1 MAGPRRSPFDQA
13 DDGHQ
18 VYSPLA
24 NLVRKASNHQQHSGR
39 IPTLSS
45 LANSH
50 SNGARMMDY
59 RSPNMRNA
67 ADEPRK
73 KSVPPNL
80 VLRSSS
86 EIPSG
91 HRRAQP
97 SSPLLHTRFR
107 ASVATSIGSSSD
119 LDSQPRD
126 SQELHYQH
134 QPHSSGSDY
143 TPSPTAHRPFQYIV
157 DDTHAGD
164 SPTSQ
169 YSTPSPYP
177 PRSPLSPAS
186 TYTGPP
192 SPNTGPNSPGI
203 QFDART
209 SVAPSDITSTP
220 PFQYDPRSSSMT
232 DPRASSLTDTAP
244 FHYDLQPGNTLTSN
258 NALSNNMMR
267 ASTRSSTAYNP
278 RGTWRSSAAPDP
290 DPFSFRDYEAPRVE
304 PPIVVVHSPMSTIH
318 DTGNEDVDGEF
329 YLGERAAGSSS
340 NGARSNSRDS
350 NTGSIDEDVGKTS
363 YHDAYEYVYG
373 AIEAEDQDDDA
384 TETGHQLSY
393 IAEPASGGYNS
404 QHTGAYSQHSG
415 TYASQQP
422 IRDSLAQESEGPD
435 RFSISEYT
443 DSGSYFT
450 PEPAPVATSTSGGR
464 VASVATGPARYNY
477 SRPMRAGGG
486 SISGTGAIQPQPSQ
500 PRAPQPGLSLNTN
513 VSDSTGQPSP
523 VAGPPDGRTPMRK
536 GTGPLIFQSTSPV
549 EENAEY
555 PYQYSPGPA
564 TATTESYSQP
574 MNATGQSY
582 HQPQYSASSY
592 QTQPLSISPRSQ
604 PRNVSPGPGP
614 QQRGPSPQSSS
625 PNSQQ
630 YPMSPYSQETMT
642 PRSQASSHPPSPG
655 GRPPSLYSQY
665 SFYSLPNSTPP
676 ESPGPGAVDQS
687 RQGKPK
693 ASGSLLNPANQPQ
706 SQQSS
711 RSGSPNKQQPPSAAQ
726 HALQLGIAAHE
737 QNNLRDSARY
747 FERSATVEGG
757 CGVGMLM
764 WGLSLRHGWG
774 CRKDER
780 NGFKWLRKAAEA
792 AVTDLEGAR
801 SGEEAKAVKNEL
813 VLAIYEVGQCFFHGW
828 GVGQDKVMAVS
839 YFQVAARLG
848 DCDAQQELAFC
859 YLNGK
864 GCKKDMRQ
872 AARWYR
878 AAAAQGASTVGLAW
892 IYKPKYA

>member
-13 DDGHQ
+13 DDGHH

-24 NLVRKASNHQQHSGR
+24 NLVRKASNHQQSSGR
-39 IPTLSS
+39 IPTLRS
-45 LANSH
+45 LANAH
-50 SNGARMMDY
+50 STGAHTMNY
-59 RSPNMRNA
+59 RPPNMRSA
-67 ADEPRK
+67 SDESRRK
-73 KSVPPNL
+73 YIPPSL
-80 VLRSSS
+80 VLRS
-86 EIPSG
+86 PSPETPMTA

-119 LDSQPRD
+119 LDSQHRD
-126 SQELHYQH
+126 SQELHYHH

-143 TPSPTAHRPFQYIV
+143 TPSPTVHRPFQYII
-157 DDTHAGD
+157 DDTHAGE

-169 YSTPSPYP
+169 YSPNP
-177 PRSPLSPAS
+177 PRSPAS

-192 SPNTGPNSPGI
+192 SPNTAPNSPGI

-209 SVAPSDITSTP
+209 SVAPSDITS
-220 PFQYDPRSSSMT
+220 PFQY

-244 FHYDLQPGNTLTSN
+244 FAYDTQPGNTLSSN
-258 NALSNNMMR
+258 NTLSQNMMR

-290 DPFSFRDYEAPRVE
+290 DPFSFRDYEEPRVE
-304 PPIVVVHSPMSTIH
+304 PPIVVVHSPMSTIQ
-318 DTGNEDVDGEF
+318 DMGNEDVDGEF
-329 YLGERAAGSSS
+329 YLGDRVTGPSSS
-340 NGARSNSRDS
+340 GTRSNSRDS
-350 NTGSIDEDVGKTS
+350 NTGSMDEDVGKTS

-373 AIEAEDQDDDA
+373 DIEGEDDDDA
-384 TETGHQLSY
+384 TETGHQRAY
-393 IAEPASGGYNS
+393 VAEPASGGYAS
-404 QHTGAYSQHSG
+404 QSAGSYSQQAGAH
-415 TYASQQP
+415 ASQPP
-422 IRDSLAQESEGPD
+422 IRDSLSQGSEGPD
-435 RFSISEYT
+435 RFSVSEYT
-443 DSGSYFT
+443 DSGSYFA
-450 PEPAPVATSTSGGR
+450 PEPAPIVSSTSGGR
-464 VASVATGPARYNY
+464 VASVSNGGPRYNY

-486 SISGTGAIQPQPSQ
+486 SISGTGAIQPQSSPLGT
-500 PRAPQPGLSLNTN
+500 PQPGLSLNTN
-513 VSDSTGQPSP
+513 LSSSSGQSSP
-523 VAGPPDGRTPMRK
+523 VNGPPDGRPPVRK
-536 GTGPLIFQSTSPV
+536 GTGPLIFQSNSPV
-549 EENAEY
+549 EERAEY
-555 PYQYSPGPA
+555 PYQYSPGPV
-564 TATTESYSQP
+564 TATTESYYQPTSATSQNYRP
-574 MNATGQSY
+574 QHSSSSQQPSISPSSQSRDVS
-582 HQPQYSASSY
+582 P
-592 QTQPLSISPRSQ
+592 SPRSQ
-604 PRNVSPGPGP
+604 PRGL
-614 QQRGPSPQSSS
+614 SPQSSS
-625 PNSQQ
+625 PISQQYDMSPNSQQ
-630 YPMSPYSQETMT
+630 TMT
-642 PRSQASSHPPSPG
+642 PRSQTSPQPPSPS

-665 SFYSLPNSTPP
+665 SFYSLPTSTPP
-676 ESPGPGAVDQS
+676 ESPRPGNTDQS
-687 RQGKPK
+687 RQVKPK

-706 SQQSS
+706 SQPS
-711 RSGSPNKQQPPSAAQ
+711 RSGSPNKPQPSAAQ
-726 HALQLGIAAHE
+726 HALQLGITAHE

-747 FERSATVEGG
+747 FERSATIEGG

-780 NGFKWLRKAAEA
+780 TGFKWLRKAAEA

-801 SGEEAKAVKNEL
+801 SGEEAKAVRNEL

>member
-18 VYSPLA
+18 VYSPLS
-24 NLVRKASNHQQHSGR
+24 NLVRKASNHHQRSGR

-45 LANSH
+45 LANSN
-50 SNGARMMDY
+50 STGAHTMDY
-59 RSPNMRNA
+59 RSPNMRFVSE
-67 ADEPRK
+67 EPRK
-73 KSVPPNL
+73 KSVPPSL
-80 VLRSSS
+80 VLNNSSP
-86 EIPSG
+86 EIPMTG

-126 SQELHYQH
+126 SQELHYHH

-143 TPSPTAHRPFQYIV
+143 TPSPTAHRPFQYII
-157 DDTHAGD
+157 DDTHAGE

-169 YSTPSPYP
+169 YSVPVSPNP

-186 TYTGPP
+186 TYTGPS
-192 SPNTGPNSPGI
+192 SPNTAPTSPGI

-220 PFQYDPRSSSMT
+220 PFQYDPR
-232 DPRASSLTDTAP
+232 ASSLTDTAP
-244 FHYDLQPGNTLTSN
+244 FHYDSQPGNTLSSN
-258 NALSNNMMR
+258 DALPHNMMR

-290 DPFSFRDYEAPRVE
+290 DPFSFRDYETPRVE
-304 PPIVVVHSPMSTIH
+304 PPIVVVHSPMSTIQ
-318 DTGNEDVDGEF
+318 DTGDEDVDGGF
-329 YLGERAAGSSS
+329 FLGERAASS
-340 NGARSNSRDS
+340 NSNGTRSNSRDS
-350 NTGSIDEDVGKTS
+350 NTGSLDEDVGKTS

-373 AIEAEDQDDDA
+373 AIEAEEEQDDDA
-384 TETGHQLSY
+384 TETGHQKSY
-393 IAEPASGGYNS
+393 IAQPAGARWQHGGA
-404 QHTGAYSQHSG
+404 H
-415 TYASQQP
+415 ASQQP
-422 IRDSLAQESEGPD
+422 ARDTLAQESEGGD
-435 RFSISEYT
+435 RFSVSTYT

-450 PEPAPVATSTSGGR
+450 PEPAPIATSASGGR
-464 VASVATGPARYNY
+464 VASVAAAGARYNY
-477 SRPMRAGGG
+477 SRPMRATGG
-486 SISGTGAIQPQPSQ
+486 SISGTGAIQSQPSQ
-500 PRAPQPGLSLNTN
+500 SGATQPGLSLNTN
-513 VSDSTGQPSP
+513 VSGPSSQTSP
-523 VAGPPDGRTPMRK
+523 VAGPPDGRTPIRK
-536 GTGPLIFQSTSPV
+536 GTGPLIFQTNSPV
-549 EENAEY
+549 EENMEY
-555 PYQYSPGPA
+555 PYRINSHP
-564 TATTESYSQP
+564 SQQDLSLA
-574 MNATGQSY
+574 MC
-582 HQPQYSASSY
+582 HQDLVFNNGVPHHNRRLQTHSNMPCRPILSRLQLHVLKGLNSSLL
-592 QTQPLSISPRSQ
+592 QMTDQ
-604 PRNVSPGPGP
+604 PRCTRNIRYTLSPT
-614 QQRGPSPQSSS
+614 R
-625 PNSQQ
+625 
-630 YPMSPYSQETMT
+630 
-642 PRSQASSHPPSPG
+642 R
-655 GRPPSLYSQY
+655 
-665 SFYSLPNSTPP
+665 PP
-676 ESPGPGAVDQS
+676 ESPRPGTVDS
-687 RQGKPK
+687 RQVKPK
-693 ASGSLLNPANQPQ
+693 PSGSQLNPANQPQ
-706 SQQSS
+706 QAS
-711 RSGSPNKQQPPSAAQ
+711 RSGSPNKPVSAAQ
-726 HALQLGIAAHE
+726 QALQMGISAHE
-737 QNNLRDSARY
+737 QNNLRESARY
-747 FERSATVEGG
+747 FERSATIEGG

-780 NGFKWLRKAAEA
+780 TGFKWLRKAAEA
-792 AVTDLEGAR
+792 AVTDLEAAR

>member
-45 LANSH
+45 LANSN
-50 SNGARMMDY
+50 STGAHMMDH
-59 RSPNMRNA
+59 RPANMRNVS
-67 ADEPRK
+67 DEPRK
-73 KSVPPNL
+73 KYIPPSL
-80 VLRSSS
+80 VLRSSA
-86 EIPSG
+86 EIPTG

-126 SQELHYQH
+126 SQELHYHH

-143 TPSPTAHRPFQYIV
+143 TPSPTVHRPFQYII
-157 DDTHAGD
+157 DDTHAGE

-169 YSTPSPYP
+169 YSVLASPNP

-192 SPNTGPNSPGI
+192 SPNTGPNSPSI

-220 PFQYDPRSSSMT
+220 PFQYDPR
-232 DPRASSLTDTAP
+232 ASSLTDTAP
-244 FHYDLQPGNTLTSN
+244 FHYDLQPSNTLSSN
-258 NALSNNMMR
+258 DALSHNAMR

-304 PPIVVVHSPMSTIH
+304 PPIVVVHSPMSTIQ
-318 DTGNEDVDGEF
+318 DTGDEDVDGGF
-329 YLGERAAGSSS
+329 FLGERAAESSS
-340 NGARSNSRDS
+340 KDARSNSRDS
-350 NTGSIDEDVGKTS
+350 NTGSLDEEVGKTS

-384 TETGHQLSY
+384 TETGHQLPY
-393 IAEPASGGYNS
+393 VVEPVSEGYNY
-404 QHTGAYSQHSG
+404 QPAGAYSQQARVYG
-415 TYASQQP
+415 AQQP
-422 IRDSLAQESEGPD
+422 VRDSLAQESEGTD
-435 RFSISEYT
+435 RFSISAYT

-450 PEPAPVATSTSGGR
+450 PEPAPVVSSTSGGR
-464 VASVATGPARYNY
+464 VASVTAAGARYNY

-486 SISGTGAIQPQPSQ
+486 SISGTSAIQPQPPQSGAQ
-500 PRAPQPGLSLNTN
+500 QPGLSLDTS
-513 VSDSTGQPSP
+513 VSGLNGQTSP
-523 VAGPPDGRTPMRK
+523 VTGPPNGRTPIRK
-536 GTGPLIFQSTSPV
+536 GTGPLIFQSNSPV

-555 PYQYSPGPA
+555 PYQYSPGPV
-564 TATTESYSQP
+564 TATTESYH
-574 MNATGQSY
+574 QSLNGTNQGY
-582 HQPQYSASSY
+582 HQSQYNVPY
-592 QTQPLSISPRSQ
+592 QTQQAPVSPRSQ
-604 PRNVSPGPGP
+604 PRDVSPGPSS
-614 QQRGPSPQSSS
+614 RGYSPQPPS

-630 YPMSPYSQETMT
+630 YARSPSSQQSMT
-642 PRSQASSHPPSPG
+642 LHSQSSQQPPSPS

-676 ESPGPGAVDQS
+676 ESPGPGATDQP
-687 RQGKPK
+687 RQLKPK

-706 SQQSS
+706 STS

-726 HALQLGIAAHE
+726 QALQLGISAHE
-737 QNNLRDSARY
+737 QNKLRESARY
-747 FERSATVEGG
+747 FERSATIEGG

-780 NGFKWLRKAAEA
+780 TGFKWLRKAAEA
-792 AVTDLEGAR
+792 AVTDLEAAR
-801 SGEEAKAVKNEL
+801 NGVEAKAVKNEL

-864 GCKKDMRQ
+864 GCKKDMKQ

-878 AAAAQGASTVGLAW
+878 VAAAQGASTVGLAW

>member
-13 DDGHQ
+13 DDGHH

-24 NLVRKASNHQQHSGR
+24 NLVRRASNHQQQQSGR
-39 IPTLSS
+39 IPTLRS

-50 SNGARMMDY
+50 TTGAPTMDY
-59 RSPNMRNA
+59 RPHNMRSA
-67 ADEPRK
+67 EESRK
-73 KSVPPNL
+73 KFVPPNL
-80 VLRSSS
+80 VLRS
-86 EIPSG
+86 PSPETNAG

-97 SSPLLHTRFR
+97 TSPLLHTRFR
-107 ASVATSIGSSSD
+107 ASVATSIDSTSD
-119 LDSQPRD
+119 LDSQHRD
-126 SQELHYQH
+126 SQELHYHH

-143 TPSPTAHRPFQYIV
+143 TPSPTAHRPFQYII
-157 DDTHAGD
+157 DDTHAGA

-169 YSTPSPYP
+169 YSSNA
-177 PRSPLSPAS
+177 PRSPAS

-192 SPNTGPNSPGI
+192 SPNTSLNSPGI

-220 PFQYDPRSSSMT
+220 SFQY

-244 FHYDLQPGNTLTSN
+244 FQYDLQPGNTLTSN
-258 NALSNNMMR
+258 KALSQNMMR

-290 DPFSFRDYEAPRVE
+290 DPFSFRDYEEPRVE
-304 PPIVVVHSPMSTIH
+304 PPIVVVHSPMSTIQ

-329 YLGERAAGSSS
+329 FLGEGAVSSS
-340 NGARSNSRDS
+340 SGTRSNSRES
-350 NTGSIDEDVGKTS
+350 STPSLDEDVGKTS

-373 AIEAEDQDDDA
+373 DIEAEEEDDDA
-384 TETGHQLSY
+384 TETGHQLAY
-393 IAEPASGGYNS
+393 MAEGHAQPTGRS
-404 QHTGAYSQHSG
+404 QAGAH
-415 TYASQQP
+415 ASQPP
-422 IRDSLAQESEGPD
+422 IRDSLSQGSEGPD
-435 RFSISEYT
+435 RFSISEYA

-450 PEPAPVATSTSGGR
+450 PAPAPIVSSTSGGR
-464 VASVATGPARYNY
+464 VASVAAAGARYNY

-486 SISGTGAIQPQPSQ
+486 SISGAGAIQPLQ

-513 VSDSTGQPSP
+513 VSGSSGQTSP
-523 VAGPPDGRTPMRK
+523 VNGPPNGRPPVRK
-536 GTGPLIFQSTSPV
+536 GTGPLIFQSNSPV
-549 EENAEY
+549 EESVEY
-555 PYQYSPGPA
+555 PYQYSPGPV
-564 TATTESYSQP
+564 TATTETYHHST
-574 MNATGQSY
+574 NAPSQSY
-582 HQPQYSASSY
+582 HQPQPSSSTY
-592 QTQPLSISPRSQ
+592 HTQQSISPRSN
-604 PRNVSPGPGP
+604 PRDLSPSPGS
-614 QQRGPSPQSSS
+614 QQRGLSPQPAS

-630 YPMSPYSQETMT
+630 YTMSPNSQRTMT
-642 PRSQASSHPPSPG
+642 PRSQGSPQPPSPS

-676 ESPGPGAVDQS
+676 ESPLSATTDQS
-687 RQGKPK
+687 RQVKPK
-693 ASGSLLNPANQPQ
+693 TSGSLLNPANQSQ
-706 SQQSS
+706 SQPS

-726 HALQLGIAAHE
+726 HALQLGITAHE
-737 QNNLRDSARY
+737 QNNLRESARY

-774 CRKDER
+774 CKKDER
-780 NGFKWLRKAAEA
+780 TGFKWLRKAAEA
-792 AVTDLEGAR
+792 AVTDLEAAR
-801 SGEEAKAVKNEL
+801 SGEEAKAVRNEL

>member
-45 LANSH
+45 LANSN
-50 SNGARMMDY
+50 STGAQTMDH
-59 RSPNMRNA
+59 RPANMRNLSG
-67 ADEPRK
+67 EPRK
-73 KSVPPNL
+73 KSVPPSL
-80 VLRSSS
+80 VLRGSA
-86 EIPSG
+86 EIPAG

-126 SQELHYQH
+126 SQELHYHH
-134 QPHSSGSDY
+134 QPRSPGSDY
-143 TPSPTAHRPFQYIV
+143 TPSPTAHRPFQYII
-157 DDTHAGD
+157 DDTHAGE

-169 YSTPSPYP
+169 YSMPASPNP

-192 SPNTGPNSPGI
+192 SPSMGPNSPSI

-209 SVAPSDITSTP
+209 SVAPSDITSAP
-220 PFQYDPRSSSMT
+220 PFQY

-244 FHYDLQPGNTLTSN
+244 FHYDLQPGNTLSSN
-258 NALSNNMMR
+258 DALSHNMMR

-290 DPFSFRDYEAPRVE
+290 DPFTFRDYEAPRVE
-304 PPIVVVHSPMSTIH
+304 PPIVVVHSPMSTIQ
-318 DTGNEDVDGEF
+318 DTGDEDVDGGF
-329 YLGERAAGSSS
+329 HLGERAVESGS
-340 NGARSNSRDS
+340 NGTRSDSRDS
-350 NTGSIDEDVGKTS
+350 NTGSLDEDVGKTS

-373 AIEAEDQDDDA
+373 AIEAEGEDQDDDA
-384 TETGHQLSY
+384 TETGHQLAY
-393 IAEPASGGYNS
+393 AVKPASEGYDS
-404 QHTGAYSQHSG
+404 QPAGAYSQPG
-415 TYASQQP
+415 GAYATQQP
-422 IRDSLAQESEGPD
+422 FRGSLAQESEGAD

-450 PEPAPVATSTSGGR
+450 PEPAPIASSTSAGR
-464 VASVATGPARYNY
+464 VASITAAGARYNY

-486 SISGTGAIQPQPSQ
+486 SISGTSAFQPQPLQ
-500 PRAPQPGLSLNTN
+500 PGAPQPSLSLDTN
-513 VSDSTGQPSP
+513 VSGLNGQTNP
-523 VAGPPDGRTPMRK
+523 VAGPPNGRAPIRK
-536 GTGPLIFQSTSPV
+536 GTGPLIFQSNSPV
-549 EENAEY
+549 EENSDY
-555 PYQYSPGPA
+555 PYRYSPGPA
-564 TATTESYSQP
+564 TATSESHHQSTNGMSQ
-574 MNATGQSY
+574 GY
-582 HQPQYSASSY
+582 HQAQHNASY
-592 QTQPLSISPRSQ
+592 QTQQAPVSPRSQ
-604 PRNVSPGPGP
+604 PRDVSPGPSS
-614 QQRGPSPQSSS
+614 QRALSPQSSS

-630 YPMSPYSQETMT
+630 YARSPSSQHSMA
-642 PRSQASSHPPSPG
+642 PHSQSSHQPPSPS

-676 ESPGPGAVDQS
+676 ESPRSGAIDQS
-687 RQGKPK
+687 RQVKPK

-706 SQQSS
+706 QTS

-726 HALQLGIAAHE
+726 QALQLGISAHE
-737 QNNLRDSARY
+737 QNKLRESARY
-747 FERSATVEGG
+747 FERSATIEGG

-780 NGFKWLRKAAEA
+780 TGFKWLRKAAEA
-792 AVTDLEGAR
+792 AVTDLEAAR
-801 SGEEAKAVKNEL
+801 NGEEAKAVKNEL

>member
-24 NLVRKASNHQQHSGR
+24 NLVRRASNRQQHSGG
-39 IPTLSS
+39 IPTLRS
-45 LANSH
+45 LANSSATGTH
-50 SNGARMMDY
+50 TMDY
-59 RSPNMRNA
+59 RPPNVRSVS
-67 ADEPRK
+67 DEPRK
-73 KSVPPNL
+73 KFVPPNL
-80 VLRSSS
+80 VLNGSSY
-86 EIPSG
+86 EVPMTG

-107 ASVATSIGSSSD
+107 ASVATSIDSSSD
-119 LDSQPRD
+119 MDSQHRD
-126 SQELHYQH
+126 SQDLQYHH

-143 TPSPTAHRPFQYIV
+143 TPSPTAHRPFQYII

-169 YSTPSPYP
+169 YSIPSSPNLSKGT
-177 PRSPLSPAS
+177 RSPSSPLAGS
-186 TYTGPP
+186 YMAPS
-192 SPNTGPNSPGI
+192 SPNTGPSSPGL

-209 SVAPSDITSTP
+209 SVATSDVTSTA

-232 DPRASSLTDTAP
+232 DPRASSMTDTAP
-244 FHYDLQPGNTLTSN
+244 FHYDFQPGNTSLSSN
-258 NALSNNMMR
+258 DALSHNMMR

-278 RGTWRSSAAPDP
+278 RGTWRSSAAPEP
-290 DPFSFRDYEAPRVE
+290 DPFSFRDYEEPRVE
-304 PPIVVVHSPMSTIH
+304 PPIVVVHSPMSTIQ
-318 DTGNEDVDGEF
+318 DMGDEDVDGDF
-329 YLGERAAGSSS
+329 YLGERGGSKAG
-340 NGARSNSRDS
+340 GVRSNSRDS
-350 NTGSIDEDVGKTS
+350 NTASLDEDVGKTP

-373 AIEAEDQDDDA
+373 AIEAEDEDDAA
-384 TETGHQLSY
+384 TETGHQLPY
-393 IAEPASGGYNS
+393 MAPEP
-404 QHTGAYSQHSG
+404 TGAH
-415 TYASQQP
+415 SQQRGAYVSQEP
-422 IRDSLAQESEGPD
+422 NRGSLAQQSEASD
-435 RFSISEYT
+435 RFSVSGYT
-443 DSGSYFT
+443 DSGSYFS
-450 PEPAPVATSTSGGR
+450 PEPAPVATSSSAGR
-464 VASVATGPARYNY
+464 VASVATAGARYNY

-486 SISGTGAIQPQPSQ
+486 SISGAGAIQPQPPQSGAVQ
-500 PRAPQPGLSLNTN
+500 PSLALNTN
-513 VSDSTGQPSP
+513 VPGPSAQTSP
-523 VAGPPDGRTPMRK
+523 VTGPPNGRTPMRK
-536 GTGPLIFQSTSPV
+536 GTGPLIFQPNSPV
-549 EENAEY
+549 EERVEY
-555 PYQYSPGPA
+555 PYQYSPVPA
-564 TATTESYSQP
+564 SATTEGYHSQHGTSP
-574 MNATGQSY
+574 YQA
-582 HQPQYSASSY
+582 QYA
-592 QTQPLSISPRSQ
+592 PVSPRSQ
-604 PRNVSPGPGP
+604 PRNVSPSSGS
-614 QQRGPSPQSSS
+614 QQRGPSPNAPSPSSQEYNMS
-625 PNSQQ
+625 PSSQQ
-630 YPMSPYSQETMT
+630 TAI
-642 PRSQASSHPPSPG
+642 PRSQGSPQPPSPNG
-655 GRPPSLYSQY
+655 HPASPYSQY
-665 SFYSLPNSTPP
+665 SFYSLPGSTPP
-676 ESPGPGAVDQS
+676 ETPNPGIEEQS
-687 RQGKPK
+687 RQVKPK
-693 ASGSLLNPANQPQ
+693 ASGSLLNPANQAQ
-706 SQQSS
+706 SQHSTP
-711 RSGSPNKQQPPSAAQ
+711 RSGSPSKPTPTAAQ
-726 HALQLGIAAHE
+726 QALQLGISAHE

-774 CRKDER
+774 CKKDER

-792 AVTDLEGAR
+792 AVADLEGAR

>member
-13 DDGHQ
+13 DDGHH

-24 NLVRKASNHQQHSGR
+24 NLVRTASNRQHSGG

-45 LANSH
+45 LANSY
-50 SNGARMMDY
+50 STGARTMDY
-59 RSPNMRNA
+59 RPSNMRYA

-73 KSVPPNL
+73 KSVPPSL
-80 VLRSSS
+80 VLRSPSPES
-86 EIPSG
+86 TMSG

-126 SQELHYQH
+126 SQELHYHH
-134 QPHSSGSDY
+134 QPHSPGSDY
-143 TPSPTAHRPFQYIV
+143 TPSPTAHRPFQYII
-157 DDTHAGD
+157 DDTHAGA
-164 SPTSQ
+164 SPTSS
-169 YSTPSPYP
+169 YTPSA
-177 PRSPLSPAS
+177 PRSPAS

-192 SPNTGPNSPGI
+192 SPNMSPNSPGI
-203 QFDART
+203 PFDART
-209 SVAPSDITSTP
+209 SVAQSDMTSTP
-220 PFQYDPRSSSMT
+220 PFQY

-244 FHYDLQPGNTLTSN
+244 FQYDLQPGNTLSSN
-258 NALSNNMMR
+258 NALPHNMMR

-290 DPFSFRDYEAPRVE
+290 DPFSFRDYETPRVE
-304 PPIVVVHSPMSTIH
+304 PPIVVVHSPMSTIQ

-329 YLGERAAGSSS
+329 YLGERAMGSNSS
-340 NGARSNSRDS
+340 GTRSNSRDS
-350 NTGSIDEDVGKTS
+350 NAASLDEDVGQTS

-373 AIEAEDQDDDA
+373 DIEAEDQDDAA
-384 TETGHQLSY
+384 TETGHQRSY
-393 IAEPASGGYNS
+393 IAEPASGGHKS
-404 QHTGAYSQHSG
+404 QPTGAYPSQP
-415 TYASQQP
+415 P
-422 IRDSLAQESEGPD
+422 IRDSLAQESED

-450 PEPAPVATSTSGGR
+450 PEPAPVVTSTSGGR
-464 VASVATGPARYNY
+464 VASVATGGPRYNY

-486 SISGTGAIQPQPSQ
+486 SISGPGAIQPQPSQ
-500 PRAPQPGLSLNTN
+500 SGGSQSGLSLNTN
-513 VSDSTGQPSP
+513 VSGSSGQSSP
-523 VAGPPDGRTPMRK
+523 VNGPADGRSPVRK
-536 GTGPLIFQSTSPV
+536 GTGPLIFQSNSPV
-549 EENAEY
+549 EERAEY
-555 PYQYSPGPA
+555 PYQYSPGPV
-564 TATTESYSQP
+564 TATIETHHHST
-574 MNATGQSY
+574 NATSQGY
-582 HQPQYSASSY
+582 HQSQYSSSSY
-592 QTQPLSISPRSQ
+592 QTQQSSISPRSQ
-604 PRNVSPGPGP
+604 PRDISPSPRSQP
-614 QQRGPSPQSSS
+614 RGLSPQSSS
-625 PNSQQ
+625 PVSQQHAMSPNSQQ
-630 YPMSPYSQETMT
+630 TIT
-642 PRSQASSHPPSPG
+642 PRSQGSPQPPSPS

-665 SFYSLPNSTPP
+665 SFYSLPGSTPP
-676 ESPGPGAVDQS
+676 ESPRSGTIDPS
-687 RQGKPK
+687 RQVKPK

-706 SQQSS
+706 SQPS
-711 RSGSPNKQQPPSAAQ
+711 RSGSPNKQQPVSAAQ
-726 HALQLGIAAHE
+726 HALQLGISAHE

-747 FERSATVEGG
+747 FERSATIEGG

-780 NGFKWLRKAAEA
+780 TGFKWLRKAAEA

-801 SGEEAKAVKNEL
+801 SGEEAKAVRNEL

-864 GCKKDMRQ
+864 GCKKDMKQ